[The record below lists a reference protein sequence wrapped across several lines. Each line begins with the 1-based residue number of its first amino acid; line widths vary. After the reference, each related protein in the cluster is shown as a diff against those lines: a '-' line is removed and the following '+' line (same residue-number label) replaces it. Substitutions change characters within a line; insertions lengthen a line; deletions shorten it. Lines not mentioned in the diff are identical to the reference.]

1 MSVNED
7 SKIFI
12 IVDIDI
18 EFDDLGKFEIMT
30 LVENEYGTIPMRR
43 EVDYFSQNDREFQRE
58 LRVRE
63 LSEFNNM

>member
-18 EFDDLGKFEIMT
+18 EFDDLIKFEIVT
-30 LVENEYGTIPMRR
+30 LLDNGTIPMRR

>member
-12 IVDIDI
+12 TVDTDI
-18 EFDDLGKFEIMT
+18 EFDDLIKFEIVT
-30 LVENEYGTIPMRR
+30 LLDNGTIPMRR
-43 EVDYFSQNDREFQRE
+43 EVDYFSQNDREFQKE